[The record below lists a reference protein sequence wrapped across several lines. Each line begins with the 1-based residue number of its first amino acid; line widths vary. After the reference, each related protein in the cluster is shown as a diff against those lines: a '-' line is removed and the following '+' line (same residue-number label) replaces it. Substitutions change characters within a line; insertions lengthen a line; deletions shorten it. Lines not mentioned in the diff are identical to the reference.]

1 MLVKCQDTHTD
12 LFVWL
17 HLVAQLLLGDFG
29 GMILALESHP
39 LLQLDVGG
47 RLHSRVLARLARET
61 FAVVNRPIFLSLVYH
76 AHWNAACAALAAP
89 TNKKHPTVQ
98 TTVPIRDARLRC
110 ADLLVG
116 NEGVQMSFLGGRRD
130 LPPHTTRVIFCVARR
145 GSPVALSWQ
154 HQGDGVWAQIPLQHS
169 STCGKT
175 RCILTTACTVH
186 AHRTGA
192 HPVVQKR
199 GPSASCAASGP
210 LGAHSGAAG
219 TADTCPPFVP
229 RYHANAHGT
238 VERKVDSGGQ
248 RRPGSED
255 GGKHLQHIVLGG
267 AAIQRRHGEEARPRG
282 QRGSAT
288 KRPHSERRPDAK
300 SGHQASHDQGLNA
313 ERRGGREIQAS

>member
-1 MLVKCQDTHTD
+1 MKCQDTHTD

-130 LPPHTTRVIFCVARR
+130 LPPHTTRVIFCVARL

-192 HPVVQKR
+192 HPVVQQR

-248 RRPGSED
+248 RGVQEARMGGSTSSISS
-255 GGKHLQHIVLGG
+255 LVAPPYN
-267 AAIQRRHGEEARPRG
+267 AATARRHAPAASAAALRNARIAREG
-282 QRGSAT
+282 RMLKADTRLLTTGS
-288 KRPHSERRPDAK
+288 KCGKKGWP
-300 SGHQASHDQGLNA
+300 
-313 ERRGGREIQAS
+313 